1 MVLAQKHIYRSTEQ
15 NREPKTNLH
24 TYGQIIYGKEGN
36 NQQWGKDSIFK
47 K

>member
-15 NREPKTNLH
+15 NREPKINLH
-24 TYGQIIYGKEGN
+24 TYGQIIHGKEGK